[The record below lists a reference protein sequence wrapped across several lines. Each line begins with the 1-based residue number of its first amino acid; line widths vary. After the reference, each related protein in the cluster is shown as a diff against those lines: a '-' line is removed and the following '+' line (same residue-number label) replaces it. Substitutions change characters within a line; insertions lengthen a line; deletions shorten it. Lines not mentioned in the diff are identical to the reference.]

1 MHRRQFTTGLIAS
14 GLAAPPIV
22 GPTSS
27 LASQEQ
33 DYKDNDPR
41 LAQFGPIKLRV
52 ATGLITLSWFLIFA
66 SGNWWGIKLSGEH
79 PQFNEN
85 RVGLGGLLGGLT
97 RPTIDERIKT
107 AQVMGAL
114 FLMGNSLLMF
124 PTTRRARWNME
135 IILAHRALSWDPKLA
150 ASIVSLGT
158 LTPQAARAKAS
169 QVGVVYLIAATTLL
183 LLVNPVL
190 NRVYR

>member
-1 MHRRQFTTGLIAS
+1 MHRRQVTTGLLAS

-22 GPTSS
+22 GPTSA

-33 DYKDNDPR
+33 DNKDNDPR
-41 LAQFGPIKLRV
+41 FAQFAPIKLRV
-52 ATGLITLSWFLIFA
+52 ATGLVLVSWFLIFA

-97 RPTIDERIKT
+97 RPTIDERLKN
-107 AQVMGAL
+107 AQLMGAL

-150 ASIVSLGT
+150 ASLVSLGT
-158 LTPQAARAKAS
+158 LTPQAARARS
-169 QVGVVYLIAATTLL
+169 TQIGLVYLVAATTLL
-183 LLVNPVL
+183 LLANPVL
-190 NRVYR
+190 NKIYR